1 MVRRP
6 IAVKIRAFNAAGKPV
21 ERIFEG
27 FTARIVQHEIDHL
40 NGVRFPDRIR
50 SDRKRHWVH
59 TEELDRYVAR
69 YKSWPRHCTRKRWHA
84 FIAPAPK

>member
-1 MVRRP
+1 M
-6 IAVKIRAFNAAGKPV
+6 GKQV

-40 NGVRFPDRIR
+40 QGIRFPERIT

-59 TEELDRYVAR
+59 TEELAAYPDHI
-69 YKSWPRHCTRKRWHA
+69 KHWPRTCSRERWDA
-84 FIAPAPK
+84 FRCGR